1 MISKSNKFIK
11 YASIAAIAIV
21 ALAASLSSSNI
32 NLGKNILRGRASEE
46 INGTINFVNTGS
58 NVTVKSNEYFFLSS
72 STQTGQ
78 TVYLRNHCTDS
89 SYQSG
94 YVATLSNGSEITF
107 SSDNSTANPIHF
119 GFQKVNSIYA
129 RCTSGN
135 KTLEVNTSQDGVTYT
150 WLSYFYIDTS
160 GATFS
165 FGSAGAKYVKISYSS
180 FLPAIIDQ
188 FSLSYTCSTIE
199 PEPTKTLESIE
210 VSNAPSK
217 TEYTEGDYFDP
228 TGLVITASYDDGS
241 EEDIA
246 YSDSPD
252 DFAFSPSL
260 SITLSSE
267 DTSITI
273 SFGGKSTSQLI
284 SVSKASTQFISG
296 TFSFGTSTKWQ
307 FVFNEDLTGEYKKL
321 GSTGSLLATET
332 FSYTLTDSHIRIYDV
347 VISGSSTWTT
357 DWFLTKCLDTTDKYK
372 ARETENDTGTY
383 NITTITINTWN
394 TTTATSTL
402 RTFTKVV

>member
-1 MISKSNKFIK
+1 M
-11 YASIAAIAIV
+11 
-21 ALAASLSSSNI
+21 
-32 NLGKNILRGRASEE
+32 
-46 INGTINFVNTGS
+46 
-58 NVTVKSNEYFFLSS
+58 
-72 STQTGQ
+72 
-78 TVYLRNHCTDS
+78 
-89 SYQSG
+89 
-94 YVATLSNGSEITF
+94 
-107 SSDNSTANPIHF
+107 
-119 GFQKVNSIYA
+119 
-129 RCTSGN
+129 
-135 KTLEVNTSQDGVTYT
+135 
-150 WLSYFYIDTS
+150 
-160 GATFS
+160 
-165 FGSAGAKYVKISYSS
+165 
-180 FLPAIIDQ
+180 PAIIDQ

-210 VSNAPSK
+210 VSNTPSK

-246 YSDSPD
+246 YSDSQD
-252 DFAFSPSL
+252 NFAFSPSL
-260 SITLSSE
+260 STTLSSK

-273 SFGGKSTSQLI
+273 TYGGKSTSQLI

-296 TFSFGTSTKWQ
+296 TFSYGTSTKWQ

-357 DWFLTKCLDTTDKYK
+357 DWFLTKCLNTAEKYT

>member
-1 MISKSNKFIK
+1 MISKSSKFIK

-58 NVTVKSNEYFFLSS
+58 NVTVKSNEYYFLSS

-89 SYQSG
+89 YQPG

-135 KTLEVNTSQDGVTYT
+135 KTLEVSTSQDGVTYT
-150 WLSYFYIDTS
+150 WLSYFYISTS
-160 GATFS
+160 GETFS
-165 FGSAGAKYVKISYSS
+165 FGSTGAKYVKISYSS

-210 VSNAPSK
+210 VKTAPAK
-217 TEYTEGDYFDP
+217 LEYTVGDTFDP
-228 TGLVITASYDDGS
+228 TGLVITAIYDDES
-241 EEDIA
+241 EEDIE
-246 YSDSPD
+246 YEGNEEEFS
-252 DFAFSPSL
+252 FSPSL
-260 SITLSSE
+260 STQLTT
-267 DTSITI
+267 DYTSITI
-273 SFGGKSTSQLI
+273 SYSGKSCEQDI
-284 SVSKASTQFISG
+284 SVEDAPEHFLEGTYVLNYDSSIKWKLSFNQNGSG
-296 TFSFGTSTKWQ
+296 VYNKYNSSGSIIGT
-307 FVFNEDLTGEYKKL
+307 D
-321 GSTGSLLATET
+321 T
-332 FSYTLTDSHIRIYDV
+332 FSYTSDGINLVLTNVTCTYDNWGNYYLTYGKTATNRNTSNSGTV
-347 VISGSSTWTT
+347 SGNVISIT
-357 DWFLTKCLDTTDKYK
+357 
-372 ARETENDTGTY
+372 TY
-383 NITTITINTWN
+383 NTVGTVTKS
-394 TTTATSTL
+394 ATY
-402 RTFTKVV
+402 TKA